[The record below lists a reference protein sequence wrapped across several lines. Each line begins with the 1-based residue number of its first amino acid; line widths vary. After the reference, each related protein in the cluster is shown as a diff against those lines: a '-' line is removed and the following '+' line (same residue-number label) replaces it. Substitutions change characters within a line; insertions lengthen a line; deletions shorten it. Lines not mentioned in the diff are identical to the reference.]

1 MMVYW
6 SFVLVPTL
14 LSLSETMRRNRRG
27 TSALLALIFVFL
39 FFFMGLRETAGDYP
53 TYVNLYEVLAG
64 ADLETSLSSVE
75 PLYGLLNWISSHLGL
90 GLYGVNSICA
100 LVFLYCLARVA
111 SAERLPLLLTTL
123 AIPYFVIVVGM
134 GYTRQG
140 VAAALVMLSIVQ
152 LRQNRVMLACLT
164 ILAGTG
170 FHYSAFA
177 AMALPLFVRTRNQ
190 TGVRW
195 FVSRLAVVGIIAI
208 SAQSFLSDRI
218 DTYVASYIEIDRYE
232 SGGAFLRSL
241 VTAAAGVAFFAWRK
255 EFKRLYSD
263 YVLWRPFALVALVC
277 PPLSFVA
284 STPVDRMGLYLL
296 PFQIIT
302 FSRMPVVVNGGRSA
316 LAAKTVILC
325 GYLLYFY
332 TWLHLGAYA
341 GELWLPY
348 RWIFS

>member
-1 MMVYW
+1 
-6 SFVLVPTL
+6 
-14 LSLSETMRRNRRG
+14 
-27 TSALLALIFVFL
+27 
-39 FFFMGLRETAGDYP
+39 
-53 TYVNLYEVLAG
+53 
-64 ADLETSLSSVE
+64 
-75 PLYGLLNWISSHLGL
+75 
-90 GLYGVNSICA
+90 
-100 LVFLYCLARVA
+100 
-111 SAERLPLLLTTL
+111 
-123 AIPYFVIVVGM
+123 
-134 GYTRQG
+134 
-140 VAAALVMLSIVQ
+140 
-152 LRQNRVMLACLT
+152 MLACLT